1 MQGRQGQVAQHAIE
15 GPHEGRRLGLLEVLG
30 DGRHQE
36 LVQFARQG
44 AGVAPEAPGP
54 GRVESLAEGVD
65 VAGEV
70 GGGNRL
76 SRGRAA
82 PRGW

>member
-1 MQGRQGQVAQHAIE
+1 MRVLC
-15 GPHEGRRLGLLEVLG
+15 LGLLEVLG

-36 LVQFARQG
+36 LVQLARQG
-44 AGVAPEAPGP
+44 TGVAPEAPGP

-70 GGGNRL
+70 RGGNAV
-76 SRGRAA
+76 SRGRAG
-82 PRGW
+82 PRAW